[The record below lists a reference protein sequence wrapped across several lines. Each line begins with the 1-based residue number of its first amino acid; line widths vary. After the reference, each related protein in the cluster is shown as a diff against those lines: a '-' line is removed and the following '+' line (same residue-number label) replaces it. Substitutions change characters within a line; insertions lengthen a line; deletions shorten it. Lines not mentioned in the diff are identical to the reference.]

1 MVSSIVTSM
10 CHPGLEI
17 LTKLYS
23 SKVPLRDGSTL
34 IGIIYLTLKF
44 SQYFKIKGDRSRRTW
59 ITRLDLTDLDLAE
72 LVGQQEIPVV
82 ELWHWRGHGEVW
94 QDISRSLATQQL
106 RPEKLVLNDVGLTD
120 QFVPQIIETLVSV
133 RYPLSIL
140 YHHL

>member
-1 MVSSIVTSM
+1 M
-10 CHPGLEI
+10 
-17 LTKLYS
+17 
-23 SKVPLRDGSTL
+23 
-34 IGIIYLTLKF
+34 
-44 SQYFKIKGDRSRRTW
+44 
-59 ITRLDLTDLDLAE
+59 DLDLAE
-72 LVGQQEIPVV
+72 LVGQKEFPVV

-133 RYPLSIL
+133 RYRLSIL